1 MAAHEVFLTVILSP
15 VEQVSSAALIRLNMC
30 LKRCVLPSVVKS
42 CQKGESRVKS
52 SLSELESQVESSY
65 FKFWSLSRVESVA
78 QSRVKSIRDF
88 YRVESEMNFAS
99 ILLSNRQI

>member
-1 MAAHEVFLTVILSP
+1 
-15 VEQVSSAALIRLNMC
+15 MC
-30 LKRCVLPSVVKS
+30 LERCVVKS

-65 FKFWSLSRVESVA
+65 FKFWSLSLSRVLVESVA

-88 YRVESEMNFAS
+88 YRVESEMNFES
-99 ILLSNRQI
+99 ILLSNREI